1 MSNLGVTWTP
11 PSDQLQPIAMA
22 CYFRRDFRTTENP
35 PPRSPGTETPAG
47 DFDMGALDYN
57 GGMFPHIKT
66 KPRAALAAQW

>member
-1 MSNLGVTWTP
+1 MEPQSPICGRDLGKKK
-11 PSDQLQPIAMA
+11 D
-22 CYFRRDFRTTENP
+22 FRKDFRTTENP